1 MGSWVHFFNLAAASS
16 GLVAALLGLVIA
28 VSAPYVQRWARRY
41 FFVLFTLLSAYI
53 ASDLVEQVAQYFLGP
68 DFAWLAQAGV
78 FLELLFSVA
87 IIPTFTA
94 YLIRCAEENWNTSP
108 LFRCAIAFYVA
119 YVAVLIAAQFGDA
132 IYYFSLE
139 EKCVLPGPFYPV
151 LIVFPILLM
160 VLNIAGLI
168 RRKAVLTRRQFAAL
182 AICNLTPLVCVFLQ
196 AALFG
201 LSVLVVGTSA
211 SALIFLGFVLAEQ
224 TDAHLRQ
231 LEEAAQRR
239 AQVMALQMRPHF
251 IYNVMTSIYYLC
263 AQDPERAQQV
273 TLDFTD
279 YLRAN
284 FDAVADGGEVPF
296 SKELEH
302 TRAYLSVEQARL
314 EDNLVVR
321 IDCSHKAFRLPPL
334 TLQPLV
340 ENAVKH
346 GADPELPPLHVHIR
360 TCEEPG
366 FSVITVEDSGP
377 GLKLQPQENGLA
389 PDDGDAEVAEFFPA
403 DYTTKPNANP
413 ATALAN
419 IRERLA
425 ACGATLDIAPREGGG
440 TIATIRVP
448 AQECSA

>member
-1 MGSWVHFFNLAAASS
+1 MGSWVHFFNLASASS

-28 VSAPYVQRWARRY
+28 LTAPYVQRWERRY
-41 FFVLFTLLSAYI
+41 FVVLFTLLSAYI
-53 ASDLVEQVAQYFLGP
+53 ASDLIEQVAQYFLGP

-87 IIPTFTA
+87 IMPVFTA
-94 YLIRCAEENWNTSP
+94 YLIRCTRENWRASS
-108 LFRCAIAFYVA
+108 LFRCAIAFYAA
-119 YVAVLIAAQFGDA
+119 YVAVLVAAQFGDA
-132 IYYFSLE
+132 IYYFSFE
-139 EKCVLPGPFYPV
+139 EKCVLPGPFYPA

-160 VLNIAGLI
+160 VLNIIGLM
-168 RRKAVLTRRQFAAL
+168 RRKAALTRRQFAAL
-182 AICNLTPLVCVFLQ
+182 TICNAVPLVCVFLQ

-211 SALIFLGFVLAEQ
+211 SSLVFLGFVLADQ
-224 TDAHLRQ
+224 TDAHVRQ

-263 AQDPERAQQV
+263 AQDPQRAQQV

-284 FDAVADGGEVPF
+284 FDAVAEGGAVPF

-302 TRAYLSVEQARL
+302 TRAYLNVEQARL
-314 EDNLVVR
+314 EDNLVVK
-321 IDCSHKAFRLPPL
+321 IDCPHKAFRLPPL

-346 GADPELPPLHVHIR
+346 GADPELPPLHVSIC
-360 TCEEPG
+360 TYEEPG
-366 FSVITVEDSGP
+366 FSVITVEDTGP
-377 GLKLQPQENGLA
+377 GLKQQLLENGPAPERVDDARPGEFSLA
-389 PDDGDAEVAEFFPA
+389 DF
-403 DYTTKPNANP
+403 TTKPNANP

-425 ACGATLDIAPREGGG
+425 ACGSTLDIAPREGGG
-440 TIATIRVP
+440 TVATIRVP
-448 AQECSA
+448 MPTF